1 MDIQE
6 AMSHPEEKFRHP
18 HDVLSDGSLNRE
30 QKKQILLNWDAV
42 VSKQK
47 GLAKDDQVDN
57 LAELQIEISRAL
69 RTLC

>member
-6 AMSHPEEKFRHP
+6 AMSHPAEKFRHP

-30 QKKQILLNWDAV
+30 QKKQILLRWDAE

-47 GLAKDDQVDN
+47 ELAKEQQGNN
-57 LAELQIEISRAL
+57 LAELQIEILRAL